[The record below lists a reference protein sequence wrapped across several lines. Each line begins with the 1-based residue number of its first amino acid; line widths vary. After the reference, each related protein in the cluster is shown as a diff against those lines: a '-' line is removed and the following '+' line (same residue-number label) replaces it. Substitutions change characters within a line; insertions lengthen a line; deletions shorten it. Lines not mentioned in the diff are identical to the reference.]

1 MTATLRWMKSW
12 GLTAIIAAAL
22 LSCFGRPVSAAGGLN
37 AIRGIVTQFDEPI
50 ANMQVVLTLKGR
62 QVEATRT
69 DPFGRFG
76 FNDVMPG
83 PYELVARGSIHDII
97 RNGPPVPIFVMPPPA
112 RPTRVRVF
120 VPGP

>member
-12 GLTAIIAAAL
+12 GLIGLIAGAL
-22 LSCFGRPVSAAGGLN
+22 ISTSGARADAQGGLN

-50 ANMQVVLTLKGR
+50 ANMQVVLTVDGR
-62 QVEATRT
+62 QVDATRT

-76 FNDVMPG
+76 FDDVMPG
-83 PYELVARGSIHDII
+83 PYDLVARGSIHDII

>member
-1 MTATLRWMKSW
+1 MTATFHGLRSW
-12 GLTAIIAAAL
+12 GLTGIIAAAL
-22 LSCFGRPVSAAGGLN
+22 VSCYGERSDAAGGLN

-50 ANMQVVLTLKGR
+50 ANMQVVLTVEGR

-69 DPFGRFG
+69 DPLGRFG
-76 FNDVMPG
+76 FDDVMPG